1 MKLKNKL
8 SFKWILLLYIGVLLV
23 LSLSAVLYVQSLL
36 RDYEACQPGK
46 RVEEQIALL
55 EQAANDGTLWEIFT
69 LPTFEDCA
77 YEDVDYAALYQ
88 SALSSG
94 NLSYS
99 LKAGAVAE
107 NSLVYN
113 LTDGSHVYGEV
124 TLTQV
129 GEPVTKLAVFTFQDW
144 KVSSTRIVAEAK
156 DLTITAP
163 HDFTVRVNGVTLSEA
178 EREVQNDGTVKYTA
192 ENLYFEPKI
201 QICDASGTEANY
213 KRSGSRIVTE
223 FYDYSLKLPS
233 SLTVTLNG
241 QSLLGTSAEDGL
253 TDYEIRTLQKPEVTL
268 TDAFGNTAT
277 FDGKSALPLTY
288 KEIAAPDT
296 FTVTVDGNAVP
307 AALITSMENEE
318 YLPLR
323 DYTTGL
329 PMINRYAIA
338 ILKEDAVIAVTDP
351 KGNPVEI
358 DPAQTSLDLTD
369 VKSGDA
375 LPDEIASAVDV
386 LEIAKK
392 WSLYMSNDLGGN
404 GRGFYEMASYIVKD
418 SYLYNVAY
426 RWANSIDITFISYHT
441 LLDPTFTN
449 LATENYVRLTDN
461 AFSVEIRLDKNMNIT
476 GKGPMVDTM
485 HSTFYFVNTDGQWK
499 LVQIKEIVE

>member
-1 MKLKNKL
+1 MKLKNKH
-8 SFKWILLLYIGVLLV
+8 SFKWILILYIGVLLV

-46 RVEEQIALL
+46 RVEEQISLL

-69 LPTFEDCA
+69 LPTFEESV
-77 YEDVDYAALYQ
+77 YEDVDYADLYR

-94 NLSYS
+94 TLSYS
-99 LKAGAVAE
+99 LKAGAFAE
-107 NSLVYN
+107 DSLVYN
-113 LTDGSHVYGEV
+113 LTDGNHVYAEV

-129 GEPVTKLAVFTFQDW
+129 GDPVTRLAVFTFQDW
-144 KVSSTRIVAEAK
+144 KVSSTKIVAHPK
-156 DLTITAP
+156 SFTITAP
-163 HDFTVRVNGVTLSEA
+163 HDFTVSVNGVVLTE
-178 EREVQNDGTVKYTA
+178 EDRQTQNDGTVKYTA

-201 QICDASGTEANY
+201 QICDPSGTEANY

-223 FYDYSLKLPS
+223 FYDYSLTIPS
-233 SLTVTLNG
+233 SLSVSVNG
-241 QSLLGTSAEDGL
+241 RLHEGTAADDEL
-253 TDYEIRTLQKPEVTL
+253 TMHEIRMLSLPEVTL
-268 TDAFGNTAT
+268 TDAFGHTVS
-277 FDGKSALPLTY
+277 FDGKSDLPMTY
-288 KEIAAPDT
+288 LEITVPDT
-296 FTVTVDGNAVP
+296 YTVTVEGMEVP
-307 AALITSMENEE
+307 AALYTVYDNEE
-318 YLPLR
+318 LSPLKN
-323 DYTTGL
+323 YVTAL
-329 PMINRYAIA
+329 PMNVQYRIA
-338 ILKEDAVIAVTDP
+338 VLKEDAEISITD
-351 KGNPVEI
+351 KNGNPVSF
-358 DPAQTSLDLTD
+358 DPTLSSLDLTD
-369 VKSGDA
+369 VKSGEA
-375 LPDEIASAVDV
+375 LPEEISSAVDV

-449 LATENYVRLTDN
+449 LATENYVRIADN

-476 GKGPMVDTM
+476 GKGPMTDTM